1 LNKRTLWRT
10 LGFITLI
17 LLLVGLFIWL
27 VDLPEVGRVL
37 QTADLTLLL
46 FASLALIT
54 GLIIHATRWWI
65 LLANQTGLLP
75 TFHASNLG
83 HAGNVLI
90 PAQAGEAVRI
100 VAIAQAESVSLTV
113 AASSFVVERLFEQI
127 MRLTALAGAVVY
139 GVGLP
144 VTAGTIMGGLILL
157 AAAFGGIAWLVRH
170 QETVLRRGPKLLAKI
185 PRLTEER
192 AYQSLADLL
201 ANLAAVSAWR
211 RLTAVILTSL
221 LAWTCFWG
229 FFYLTLLALGESFP
243 PEQRLAVSLGALA
256 LSPPSAMTL
265 PGIFHASVVGPLTAV
280 GFHPETLT
288 AYAVLIHIL
297 EMFWVIGL
305 GLWGLWQTG
314 LSPGDLFRREE
325 KLKAGD
331 QDSIP

>member
-1 LNKRTLWRT
+1 MNKRTLWRIV
-10 LGFITLI
+10 GFIALI
-17 LLLVGLFIWL
+17 LLIVGVFIWL

-37 QTADLTLLL
+37 QTADPTLLL
-46 FASLALIT
+46 FASLV
-54 GLIIHATRWWI
+54 LIIGLLFHATRWWV
-65 LLANQTGLLP
+65 LLANKPGLLL
-75 TFHASNLG
+75 TFHATNLG

-100 VAIAQAESVSLTV
+100 VAMAQTESISLSV
-113 AASSFVVERLFEQI
+113 ATSSFVVERLFEQI
-127 MRLTALAGAVVY
+127 MRLTALVGAVVY
-139 GVGLP
+139 GVGLE
-144 VTAGTIMGGLILL
+144 VTAGTIVGGLAFL
-157 AAAFGGIAWLVRH
+157 AAAFGGIVWLVRH

-211 RLTAVILTSL
+211 RLMAIILTSL
-221 LAWTCFWG
+221 FAWACFWG

-280 GFHPETLT
+280 GFRPEALT
-288 AYAVLIHIL
+288 AYAVLLHIL

-305 GLWGLWQTG
+305 GLWGFWQTG
-314 LSPGDLFRREE
+314 LSFGEFFRREE
-325 KLKAGD
+325 KAKAGD
-331 QDSIP
+331 

>member
-1 LNKRTLWRT
+1 MNKRSLWRI

-17 LLLVGLFIWL
+17 LLIVGLFIWL
-27 VDLPEVGRVL
+27 VDLSEVVRVL

-46 FASLALIT
+46 FSSLALIT
-54 GLIIHATRWWI
+54 GLLFHATRWWV
-65 LLANQTGLLP
+65 LLANQPGLLP

-100 VAIAQAESVSLTV
+100 MAIAQTKSVSLTV
-113 AASSFVVERLFEQI
+113 ATSSFVVERLFEQI

-139 GVGLP
+139 GVGLK
-144 VTAGTIMGGLILL
+144 VTAGTMVGGLLFL
-157 AAAFGGIAWLVRH
+157 AAAFGGIVWLVRH

-192 AYQSLADLL
+192 AHQSLADLL
-201 ANLAAVSAWR
+201 ANLTAVSAWR

-265 PGIFHASVVGPLTAV
+265 PGIFHASVIAPLTAV
-280 GFHPETLT
+280 GYRLGTLT
-288 AYAVLIHIL
+288 AYAVLLHIL

-305 GLWGLWQTG
+305 GLWGLSQTG
-314 LSPGDLFRREE
+314 LSLGEFFTRKER
-325 KLKAGD
+325 LKAGD
-331 QDSIP
+331 